1 LGGLN
6 TYDISFNMTQ
16 LFSAKIHAGERT
28 EHSKMRYFFRKMLFF
43 EIFWTFKFDQKFEP
57 KSRNCGDSN
66 DSQYKDEFQNSR
78 ISAKAVPAE
87 GFCAFVSI
95 EIERLRVVYQ
105 LTLEKNRGIT
115 RLKHY

>member
-1 LGGLN
+1 
-6 TYDISFNMTQ
+6 MAQ
-16 LFSAKIHAGERT
+16 LFSSKTHAGKRT

-78 ISAKAVPAE
+78 ISAPKQSQHK

-95 EIERLRVVYQ
+95 EIERIQVVYQ